1 MTNLL
6 NGQLKIILDC
16 GTDDFFAGVNQAFHE
31 KLVAHEIPHDYSTR
45 HLEIIIGIFGV
56 NPSKFTSS
64 FLMIFLTKI
73 SN

>member
-1 MTNLL
+1 MTSPI

-31 KLVAHEIPHDYSTR
+31 KLVAHEISHDYSTR
-45 HLEIIIGIFGV
+45 PGDHIGIFGV

-64 FLMIFLTKI
+64 FDDFFNQNK
-73 SN
+73 